1 MRIGINGFGRIG
13 RLALRALLERHPQA
27 EIVGVNDLA
36 DLTASAHL
44 LQYDSNYGRFGG
56 SVETTAEGLVVDGV
70 LIPYYSIRD
79 WAALPWGDLGADL
92 VVESTGV
99 GTERARAAA
108 HLESGAGRVLI
119 SAPSGD
125 ADLTVVLGVNDDQFD
140 PAAHY
145 VVSNASCTTNGLA
158 PPLDVVHREFGVR
171 KGLMSTIHAYTSSQS
186 LVDTAIS
193 DLREARAS
201 AMSIVPASTGAA
213 RAIGLAIPELDG
225 RMHGAA
231 YRVPVSTV
239 SIVEFVAHLERQV
252 SERDVT
258 DALRA
263 AAAGRLDG
271 ILGVS
276 DEPLVSIDL
285 KGDTRSSIV
294 DAGSTMVIG
303 GDLVKVA
310 AWYDNE
316 WGYACRIGDVAM
328 TIGARVGAPAQV

>member
-27 EIVGVNDLA
+27 ELVGINDLA
-36 DLTASAHL
+36 ELRASAHL
-44 LQYDSNYGRFGG
+44 LQYDSNYGRFGQ
-56 SVETTAEGLVVDGV
+56 SVEATAGGLVVGGTS
-70 LIPYYSIRD
+70 IPYYSVRD
-79 WAALPWGDLGADL
+79 WTELPWGDLGADL
-92 VVESTGV
+92 VIESTGV

-108 HLESGAGRVLI
+108 HLEAGGGRVLI

-140 PAAHY
+140 PASHY

-186 LVDTAIS
+186 LVDTAIG

-201 AMSIVPASTGAA
+201 ALSIVPASTGAA

-239 SIVEFVAHLERQV
+239 SIVEFVAHLERPV
-252 SERDVT
+252 DEGEVT

-328 TIGARVGAPAQV
+328 AIGERVGAPAQV

>member
-27 EIVGVNDLA
+27 EVVGINDLA
-36 DLTASAHL
+36 DLAASAHL
-44 LQYDSNYGRFGG
+44 LQYDSNYGRFGR
-56 SVETTAEGLVVDGV
+56 SVEATAEGLVLDGMS
-70 LIPYYSIRD
+70 IPYFSIRD
-79 WAALPWGDLGADL
+79 WNALPWGDLGAEL

-108 HLESGAGRVLI
+108 HLNAGAGRVLI

-171 KGLMSTIHAYTSSQS
+171 KGLMSTIHAYTASQS
-186 LVDTAIS
+186 LVDTATT

-201 AMSIVPASTGAA
+201 ALSIVPASTGAA

-231 YRVPVSTV
+231 YRVPVATV
-239 SIVEFVAHLERQV
+239 SIVEFVAHLERPV
-252 SERDVT
+252 TTEDIT
-258 DALRA
+258 DALRD

-303 GDLVKVA
+303 DDLVKVA

>member
-27 EIVGVNDLA
+27 EVVGINDLA
-36 DLTASAHL
+36 DLAASAHL
-44 LQYDSNYGRFGG
+44 LQYDSNYGRFGR
-56 SVETTAEGLVVDGV
+56 SVEATAEGLVLDGMS
-70 LIPYYSIRD
+70 IPYFSIRD
-79 WAALPWGDLGADL
+79 WNALPWGDLGAEL

-108 HLESGAGRVLI
+108 HLNAGAGRVLI

-171 KGLMSTIHAYTSSQS
+171 KGLMSTIHAYTASQS
-186 LVDTAIS
+186 LVDTATT

-201 AMSIVPASTGAA
+201 ALSIVPASTGAA

-231 YRVPVSTV
+231 YRVPVATV
-239 SIVEFVAHLERQV
+239 SIVEFVAHLERPV
-252 SERDVT
+252 TTEDIT
-258 DALRA
+258 DALRD

-294 DAGSTMVIG
+294 DAGSAMVIG
-303 GDLVKVA
+303 DDLVKVA

>member
-27 EIVGVNDLA
+27 EVVGINDLA
-36 DLTASAHL
+36 DLAASAHL
-44 LQYDSNYGRFGG
+44 LQYDSNYGRFGRD
-56 SVETTAEGLVVDGV
+56 VEATAEGLVLDGMS
-70 LIPYYSIRD
+70 IPYFSIRD
-79 WAALPWGDLGADL
+79 WNALPWGDLGAEL

-108 HLESGAGRVLI
+108 HLNAGAGRVLI

-171 KGLMSTIHAYTSSQS
+171 KGLMSTIHAYTASQS
-186 LVDTAIS
+186 LVDTAIT

-201 AMSIVPASTGAA
+201 ALSIVPASTGAA

-231 YRVPVSTV
+231 YRVPVATV
-239 SIVEFVAHLERQV
+239 SIVEFVAHLERPV
-252 SERDVT
+252 TTEDIT
-258 DALRA
+258 DALRD

-303 GDLVKVA
+303 DDLVKVA

-328 TIGARVGAPAQV
+328 TIGARVGALAQV

>member
-13 RLALRALLERHPQA
+13 RLALRALLECHPQA
-27 EIVGVNDLA
+27 EIVGINDLA
-36 DLTASAHL
+36 DLSASAHL
-44 LQYDSNYGRFGG
+44 LQYDSNYGRFGR
-56 SVETTAEGLVVDGV
+56 SVEATSAGLVVGGAS
-70 LIPYYSIRD
+70 IPYFSIRD
-79 WAALPWGDLGADL
+79 WTALPWGDLGAEL

-99 GTERARAAA
+99 GTERTRAAA
-108 HLESGAGRVLI
+108 HLDAGAGRVLI

-171 KGLMSTIHAYTSSQS
+171 KGLMSTIHAYTASQS
-186 LVDTAIS
+186 LVDTAIT

-201 AMSIVPASTGAA
+201 ALSIVPASTGAA

-231 YRVPVSTV
+231 YRVPVATV
-239 SIVEFVAHLERQV
+239 SIVEFVAHLERPV
-252 SERDVT
+252 TAEDIT
-258 DALRA
+258 DALRD

-303 GDLVKVA
+303 DDLVKVA

>member
-56 SVETTAEGLVVDGV
+56 SVETTAEGLVLDGV
-70 LIPYYSIRD
+70 LIAYYSIRD

-303 GDLVKVA
+303 DDLVKVA

>member
-27 EIVGVNDLA
+27 EVVGINDLA
-36 DLTASAHL
+36 DLAASAHL
-44 LQYDSNYGRFGG
+44 LQYDSNYGRFGRD
-56 SVETTAEGLVVDGV
+56 VEATAEGLVLDGMS
-70 LIPYYSIRD
+70 IPYFSIRD
-79 WAALPWGDLGADL
+79 WNALPWGDLGAEL

-108 HLESGAGRVLI
+108 HLEAGAGRVLI

-171 KGLMSTIHAYTSSQS
+171 KGLMSTIHAYTASQS
-186 LVDTAIS
+186 LVDTAIT

-201 AMSIVPASTGAA
+201 ALSIVPASTGAA

-231 YRVPVSTV
+231 YRVPVATV
-239 SIVEFVAHLERQV
+239 SIVEFVAHLERPV
-252 SERDVT
+252 TTEDIT
-258 DALRA
+258 DALRD

-303 GDLVKVA
+303 DDLVKVA

>member
-27 EIVGVNDLA
+27 EVVGINDLA
-36 DLTASAHL
+36 DLAASAHL
-44 LQYDSNYGRFGG
+44 LQYDSNYGRFGR
-56 SVETTAEGLVVDGV
+56 SVEATAEGLILDGMS
-70 LIPYYSIRD
+70 IPYFSIRD
-79 WAALPWGDLGADL
+79 WNALPWGDLGAEL

-108 HLESGAGRVLI
+108 HLNAGAGRVLI

-125 ADLTVVLGVNDDQFD
+125 ADLTVVLGVNDNQFD
-140 PAAHY
+140 PATHY

-158 PPLDVVHREFGVR
+158 PPLDIVHREFGVR
-171 KGLMSTIHAYTSSQS
+171 KGLMSTIHAYTASQS
-186 LVDTAIS
+186 LVDTATT

-201 AMSIVPASTGAA
+201 ALSIVPASTGAA

-231 YRVPVSTV
+231 YRVPVATV
-239 SIVEFVAHLERQV
+239 SIVEFVAHLERPV
-252 SERDVT
+252 TTEDIT
-258 DALRA
+258 DALRD
-263 AAAGRLDG
+263 AAAGRLAG

-303 GDLVKVA
+303 DDLVKVA

>member
-27 EIVGVNDLA
+27 EVVGINDLA
-36 DLTASAHL
+36 DLAASAHL
-44 LQYDSNYGRFGG
+44 LQYDSNYGRFGR
-56 SVETTAEGLVVDGV
+56 SVEATAEGLVLDGMS
-70 LIPYYSIRD
+70 IPYFSIRD
-79 WAALPWGDLGADL
+79 WNALPWGDLGAEL

-108 HLESGAGRVLI
+108 HLNAGAGRVLI

-171 KGLMSTIHAYTSSQS
+171 KGLMSTIHAYTASQS
-186 LVDTAIS
+186 LVDTATT

-201 AMSIVPASTGAA
+201 ALSIVPASTGAA

-231 YRVPVSTV
+231 YRVPVATV
-239 SIVEFVAHLERQV
+239 SIVEFVAHLERLV
-252 SERDVT
+252 TTEDIT
-258 DALRA
+258 DALRD

-303 GDLVKVA
+303 DDLVKVA

>member
-27 EIVGVNDLA
+27 EVVGVNDLA
-36 DLTASAHL
+36 DLAASAHL
-44 LQYDSNYGRFGG
+44 LQYDSNYGRFGRG
-56 SVETTAEGLVVDGV
+56 VEATAEGLVLDGMS
-70 LIPYYSIRD
+70 IPYFSIRD
-79 WAALPWGDLGADL
+79 WKDLPWGDLGTDL

-108 HLESGAGRVLI
+108 HLDAGAGRVLI
-119 SAPSGD
+119 SAPSSD

-140 PAAHY
+140 PSAHY

-186 LVDTAIS
+186 LVDTATS

-201 AMSIVPASTGAA
+201 ALSIVPASTGAA

-231 YRVPVSTV
+231 YRVPVATV

-252 SERDVT
+252 TAADIT

-271 ILGVS
+271 ILAVS

-294 DAGSTMVIG
+294 DAGSTMVVG

-316 WGYACRIGDVAM
+316 WGYACRIGDVAI
-328 TIGARVGAPAQV
+328 TIGARVGAPVGA

>member
-27 EIVGVNDLA
+27 EVVGINDLA
-36 DLTASAHL
+36 DLAASAHL
-44 LQYDSNYGRFGG
+44 LQYDSNYGRFGR
-56 SVETTAEGLVVDGV
+56 SVEATAEGLILDGMS
-70 LIPYYSIRD
+70 IPYFSIRD
-79 WAALPWGDLGADL
+79 WNALPWGDLGAEL

-108 HLESGAGRVLI
+108 HLNAGAGRVLI

-171 KGLMSTIHAYTSSQS
+171 KGLMSTIHAYTASQS
-186 LVDTAIS
+186 LVDTATT

-201 AMSIVPASTGAA
+201 ALSIVPASTGAA

-231 YRVPVSTV
+231 YRVPVATV
-239 SIVEFVAHLERQV
+239 SIVEFVAHLERLV
-252 SERDVT
+252 TTEDIT
-258 DALRA
+258 DALRD

-303 GDLVKVA
+303 DDLVKVA

>member
-36 DLTASAHL
+36 DLGASAHL
-44 LQYDSNYGRFGG
+44 LQYDSNYGRFDR
-56 SVETTAEGLVVDGV
+56 SVEATTDGLVVDGV
-70 LIPYYSIRD
+70 SIPYFSIRD
-79 WAALPWGDLGADL
+79 WDALPWGDLGADL

-108 HLESGAGRVLI
+108 HLDAGAGRVLI

-140 PAAHY
+140 PASHY

-186 LVDTAIS
+186 LVDTAIG

-201 AMSIVPASTGAA
+201 ALSIVPASTGAA

-231 YRVPVSTV
+231 YRVPVATV

-252 SERDVT
+252 SDGEIT

-263 AAAGRLDG
+263 AASGRLDG

-328 TIGARVGAPAQV
+328 TIGERVGAPAQI

>member
-27 EIVGVNDLA
+27 EVVGVNDLA
-36 DLTASAHL
+36 DLAASAHL
-44 LQYDSNYGRFGG
+44 LQYDSNYGRFGRG
-56 SVETTAEGLVVDGV
+56 VEATAEGLVLDGMS
-70 LIPYYSIRD
+70 IPYFSIRD
-79 WAALPWGDLGADL
+79 WKALPWGDLGTDL

-108 HLESGAGRVLI
+108 HLDAGAGRVLI
-119 SAPSGD
+119 SAPSSD

-140 PAAHY
+140 PSAHY

-186 LVDTAIS
+186 LVDTATS

-201 AMSIVPASTGAA
+201 ALSIVPASTGAA

-231 YRVPVSTV
+231 YRVPVATV
-239 SIVEFVAHLERQV
+239 SIVEFVAHLERPV
-252 SERDVT
+252 TAADIT

-271 ILGVS
+271 ILAVS

-294 DAGSTMVIG
+294 DAGSTMVVG

-316 WGYACRIGDVAM
+316 WGYACRIGDVAI
-328 TIGARVGAPAQV
+328 TIGARVGAPVGA

>member
-27 EIVGVNDLA
+27 EVVGVNDLA
-36 DLTASAHL
+36 DLAASAHL
-44 LQYDSNYGRFGG
+44 LQYDSNYGRFGRR
-56 SVETTAEGLVVDGV
+56 VETTAEGLSLDGV
-70 LIPYYSIRD
+70 SIPYFSIRD
-79 WAALPWGDLGADL
+79 WTALPWGDLDTDL

-108 HLESGAGRVLI
+108 HLDAGGGRVLI

-140 PAAHY
+140 PAEHY

-186 LVDTAIS
+186 LVDTAIG

-201 AMSIVPASTGAA
+201 ALSIVPASTGAA

-239 SIVEFVAHLERQV
+239 SIVEFVAHLARSV
-252 SERDVT
+252 SESDVT
-258 DALRA
+258 DALRT

-328 TIGARVGAPAQV
+328 TIGARVGAPVGA

>member
-27 EIVGVNDLA
+27 EVVGINDLA
-36 DLTASAHL
+36 ELRAAAHL
-44 LQYDSNYGRFGG
+44 LQYDSNYGRFGQG
-56 SVETTAEGLVVDGV
+56 VEATAGGLVVGGTS
-70 LIPYYSIRD
+70 IPYYSVRD
-79 WAALPWGDLGADL
+79 WTELPWGDLGADL
-92 VVESTGV
+92 VIESTGV

-108 HLESGAGRVLI
+108 HLDAGAGRVLI

-140 PAAHY
+140 PASHY

-186 LVDTAIS
+186 LVDTAIG

-239 SIVEFVAHLERQV
+239 SIVEFVAHLERPV
-252 SERDVT
+252 DESEVT

-328 TIGARVGAPAQV
+328 AIGERVGAPAQV

>member
-27 EIVGVNDLA
+27 EVVGVNDLA
-36 DLTASAHL
+36 DLAASAHL
-44 LQYDSNYGRFGG
+44 LQYDSNYGRFGRG
-56 SVETTAEGLVVDGV
+56 VEATAEGLVLDGMS
-70 LIPYYSIRD
+70 IPYFSIRD
-79 WAALPWGDLGADL
+79 WKDLPWGDLGTDL

-108 HLESGAGRVLI
+108 HLDAGAGRVLI
-119 SAPSGD
+119 SAPSSD

-140 PAAHY
+140 PSAHY

-186 LVDTAIS
+186 LVDTATG

-201 AMSIVPASTGAA
+201 ALSIVPASTGAA

-231 YRVPVSTV
+231 YRVPVATV

-252 SERDVT
+252 TAEDIT

-271 ILGVS
+271 ILAVS

-294 DAGSTMVIG
+294 DAGSTMVVG

-316 WGYACRIGDVAM
+316 WGYACRIGDVAI
-328 TIGARVGAPAQV
+328 TIGARVGAPVGA

>member
-1 MRIGINGFGRIG
+1 MRIGVNGFGRIG

-27 EIVGVNDLA
+27 EIVGINDLA
-36 DLTASAHL
+36 DLSASAHL
-44 LQYDSNYGRFGG
+44 LQYDSNYGRFGR
-56 SVETTAEGLVVDGV
+56 SVEATSAGLVVGGAS
-70 LIPYYSIRD
+70 IPYFSIRD
-79 WAALPWGDLGADL
+79 WTALPWGDLGAEL

-108 HLESGAGRVLI
+108 HLDAGAGRVLI

-171 KGLMSTIHAYTSSQS
+171 KGLMSTIHAYTASQS
-186 LVDTAIS
+186 LVDTAIT

-201 AMSIVPASTGAA
+201 ALSIVPASTGAA

-231 YRVPVSTV
+231 YRVPVATV
-239 SIVEFVAHLERQV
+239 SIVEFVAHLERPV
-252 SERDVT
+252 TAEDIT
-258 DALRA
+258 DALRD

-303 GDLVKVA
+303 DDLIKVA

>member
-27 EIVGVNDLA
+27 EVVGINDLA
-36 DLTASAHL
+36 DLAASAHL
-44 LQYDSNYGRFGG
+44 LQYDSNYGRFGR
-56 SVETTAEGLVVDGV
+56 SVEATAEGLVLDGMS
-70 LIPYYSIRD
+70 IPYFSIRD
-79 WAALPWGDLGADL
+79 WNALPWGDLGAEL

-108 HLESGAGRVLI
+108 HLNAGAGRVLI

-171 KGLMSTIHAYTSSQS
+171 KGLMSTIHAYTASQS
-186 LVDTAIS
+186 LVDTAIT

-201 AMSIVPASTGAA
+201 ALSIVPASTGAA

-231 YRVPVSTV
+231 YRVPVATV
-239 SIVEFVAHLERQV
+239 SIVEFVAHLERPV
-252 SERDVT
+252 TTEDIT
-258 DALRA
+258 DALRD

-303 GDLVKVA
+303 DDLVKVA

>member
-27 EIVGVNDLA
+27 EVVGINDLA
-36 DLTASAHL
+36 DLAASAHL
-44 LQYDSNYGRFGG
+44 LQYDSNYGRFGRD
-56 SVETTAEGLVVDGV
+56 VEATAEGLVLDGMS
-70 LIPYYSIRD
+70 IPYFSIRD
-79 WAALPWGDLGADL
+79 WNALPWGDLGAEL

-108 HLESGAGRVLI
+108 HLNAGAGRVLI

-171 KGLMSTIHAYTSSQS
+171 KGLMSTIHAYTASQS
-186 LVDTAIS
+186 LVDTAIT

-201 AMSIVPASTGAA
+201 ALSIVPASTGAA

-231 YRVPVSTV
+231 YRVPVATV
-239 SIVEFVAHLERQV
+239 SIVEFVAHLERPV
-252 SERDVT
+252 TTEDIT
-258 DALRA
+258 DALRD

-303 GDLVKVA
+303 DDLVKVA

>member
-27 EIVGVNDLA
+27 EVVGINDLA
-36 DLTASAHL
+36 DLSASAHL
-44 LQYDSNYGRFGG
+44 LQYDSNYGRFGR
-56 SVETTAEGLVVDGV
+56 SVEATAEGLVLDGMS
-70 LIPYYSIRD
+70 IPYFSIRD
-79 WAALPWGDLGADL
+79 WNALPWGDLGAEL

-108 HLESGAGRVLI
+108 HLEAGAGRVLI

-171 KGLMSTIHAYTSSQS
+171 KGLMSTIHAYTASQS
-186 LVDTAIS
+186 LVDTAIT

-201 AMSIVPASTGAA
+201 ALSIVPASTGAA
-213 RAIGLAIPELDG
+213 RAIGLAIPALDG

-239 SIVEFVAHLERQV
+239 SIVEFVAHLERPV
-252 SERDVT
+252 CTEDIT

-303 GDLVKVA
+303 DDLVKVA

>member
-27 EIVGVNDLA
+27 EVVGINDLA
-36 DLTASAHL
+36 DLAASAHL
-44 LQYDSNYGRFGG
+44 LQYDSNYGRFGR
-56 SVETTAEGLVVDGV
+56 SVEATAEGLVLDGMS
-70 LIPYYSIRD
+70 IPYFSIRD
-79 WAALPWGDLGADL
+79 WNALPWGDLGAEL

-108 HLESGAGRVLI
+108 HLNAGAGRVLI

-171 KGLMSTIHAYTSSQS
+171 KGLMSTIHAYTASQS
-186 LVDTAIS
+186 LVDTAIT

-201 AMSIVPASTGAA
+201 ALSIVPASTGAA

-231 YRVPVSTV
+231 YRVPVATV
-239 SIVEFVAHLERQV
+239 SIVEFVAHLERLV
-252 SERDVT
+252 TTEDIT
-258 DALRA
+258 DALRD

-303 GDLVKVA
+303 DDLVKVA

>member
-27 EIVGVNDLA
+27 EVVGINDLA
-36 DLTASAHL
+36 DLAASAHL
-44 LQYDSNYGRFGG
+44 LQYDSNYGRFGRD
-56 SVETTAEGLVVDGV
+56 VEATAEGLVLDGMS
-70 LIPYYSIRD
+70 IPYFSIRD
-79 WAALPWGDLGADL
+79 WNALPWGDLGAEL

-108 HLESGAGRVLI
+108 HLEAGAGRVLI

-171 KGLMSTIHAYTSSQS
+171 KGLMSTIHAYTASQS
-186 LVDTAIS
+186 LVDTAS
-193 DLREARAS
+193 TDLREARAS
-201 AMSIVPASTGAA
+201 ALSIVPASTGAA
-213 RAIGLAIPELDG
+213 RAIGLAIPELEG

-231 YRVPVSTV
+231 YRVPVATV
-239 SIVEFVAHLERQV
+239 SIVEFVAHLERPV
-252 SERDVT
+252 TTEDIT
-258 DALRA
+258 DALRD

-294 DAGSTMVIG
+294 DAESTMVIG
-303 GDLVKVA
+303 DDLVKVA

-328 TIGARVGAPAQV
+328 TIGARVGAPVGA

>member
-1 MRIGINGFGRIG
+1 M
-13 RLALRALLERHPQA
+13 
-27 EIVGVNDLA
+27 
-36 DLTASAHL
+36 S
-44 LQYDSNYGRFGG
+44 
-56 SVETTAEGLVVDGV
+56 
-70 LIPYYSIRD
+70 IPYFSIRD
-79 WAALPWGDLGADL
+79 WNALPWGDLGAEL

-108 HLESGAGRVLI
+108 HLNAGAGRVLI

-171 KGLMSTIHAYTSSQS
+171 KGLMSTIHAYTASQS
-186 LVDTAIS
+186 LVDTAIT

-201 AMSIVPASTGAA
+201 ALSIVPASTGAA

-231 YRVPVSTV
+231 YRVPVATV
-239 SIVEFVAHLERQV
+239 SIVEFVAHLERPV
-252 SERDVT
+252 TTEDIT
-258 DALRA
+258 DALRD

-285 KGDTRSSIV
+285 KGDIRSSIV

-303 GDLVKVA
+303 DDLVKVA